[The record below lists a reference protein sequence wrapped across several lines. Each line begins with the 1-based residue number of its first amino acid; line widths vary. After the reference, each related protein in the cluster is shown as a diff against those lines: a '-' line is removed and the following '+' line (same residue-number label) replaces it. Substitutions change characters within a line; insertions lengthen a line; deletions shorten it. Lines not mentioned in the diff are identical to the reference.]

1 MRNVAD
7 FSSFCCCGQ
16 SAVAGSSAPNVIQMD
31 TTGQVVSIAL
41 LSVGRLDIVS

>member
-7 FSSFCCCGQ
+7 FSSFCCCGH
-16 SAVAGSSAPNVIQMD
+16 SAVVGSSAPNVIQMD

-41 LSVGRLDIVS
+41 LFTGRLEIAL